1 MQNDISIPNRDVT
14 NNSQTAKG
22 VANADIEEKALALAI
37 KAVADEEMGAGH
49 FIVDNLPAELKVD
62 KRKKK
67 KRRNSD
73 NSLIFNTQTAQ
84 IDAADDEL
92 ERNLVSDCMK
102 TGVSS
107 CILGSYAAYD

>member
-1 MQNDISIPNRDVT
+1 MQNDISIPKRDGT
-14 NNSQTAKG
+14 NNRQTAKG

-49 FIVDNLPAELKVD
+49 FIVENLPAELKVD

-67 KRRNSD
+67 MKSSD
-73 NSLIFNTQTAQ
+73 NSLIFNTQTAH
-84 IDAADDEL
+84 IDAANDEL